1 MIGGTRMDNK
11 KASCIEKWLNIINTA
26 SHENTPLLTI
36 GSKIANIVIDKS
48 GKINGRQTRRLL
60 NL

>member
-1 MIGGTRMDNK
+1 MDGK
-11 KASCIEKWLNIINTA
+11 KASCIERWLNIINTIF
-26 SHENTPLLTI
+26 HESTPLLII
-36 GSKIANIVIDKS
+36 GSKIVNTVIDKS